1 MVWNRRYGDVERRE
15 KKVAAAEQ
23 YDDQHNAHLN
33 DRGYRRRCSQT
44 ADERLCEIRFR
55 QLEKG
60 EVDSMQDT
68 GRDVIPLG
76 MISG

>member
-1 MVWNRRYGDVERRE
+1 MQLLSSTTINTTRTSTIVDIDEDAHRR
-15 KKVAAAEQ
+15 
-23 YDDQHNAHLN
+23 
-33 DRGYRRRCSQT
+33 

>member
-1 MVWNRRYGDVERRE
+1 MRTSTIADIDE
-15 KKVAAAEQ
+15 
-23 YDDQHNAHLN
+23 DAHT
-33 DRGYRRRCSQT
+33 R
-44 ADERLCEIRFR
+44 ADERLCEIRLR
-55 QLEKG
+55 QLEEG

>member
-1 MVWNRRYGDVERRE
+1 MQLLSSTTINTMRTSTIADIDE
-15 KKVAAAEQ
+15 
-23 YDDQHNAHLN
+23 DAHT
-33 DRGYRRRCSQT
+33 R

-68 GRDVIPLG
+68 GRDVITLG